1 MRYKRFIFVSFGLLA
16 FFTFVG
22 CFSAKELQSGA
33 KQVKTNT
40 EKSKQKAVLNQLED
54 VFIFQAYNALDN
66 KDLEGAKEGFK
77 GAFKISSD
85 YKYLKEI
92 VGIMVLQKDY
102 TNAKEVALKYL
113 KKYPKDEDMQQALIG
128 IYSSQKDFKNALG
141 VAKRL
146 IAQSP
151 SAQNFEI
158 VSSVYFLQK
167 DYENAVKF
175 LKKAYHKTYS
185 VELLDRLASI
195 YVLFLNDRQK
205 AVGYYEAHLKMRG
218 YDEGAA
224 KRLAILYLEQK
235 QYKLAAKVYEMS
247 YVKTNKE
254 EYIRAVLQ
262 IYFELKD
269 INLAQKFIEKYPN
282 MPKQEEMLLDIY
294 RYQKDHQKAIAMLQ
308 KLFAKTGNYDYLAQE
323 AIYLYESGKKDKK
336 SLEIISQK
344 LKTSLKHLDNALY
357 ANYLGY
363 LLIDHSLDIK
373 SGINY
378 VQRALK
384 IEPNNIY
391 YLDSLAW
398 GFYKMK
404 DCQNAKEIMEKIP
417 KDERQKEQE
426 IKDHYEVISK
436 CKI

>member
-1 MRYKRFIFVSFGLLA
+1 MSVWELLMKYKKIVLVGFGILA
-16 FFTFVG
+16 FFVFVG
-22 CFSAKELQSGA
+22 CFSAKEVQSNSYG
-33 KQVKTNT
+33 
-40 EKSKQKAVLNQLED
+40 EKKPRAINLED
-54 VFIFQAYNALDN
+54 VYIMRAYTALDLQ
-66 KDLEGAKEGFK
+66 DLK
-77 GAFKISSD
+77 GAEENFYKAYEISQD

-92 VGIMVLQKDY
+92 VGLKVIHKSY
-102 TNAKEVALKYL
+102 AEAREIALKYL

-128 IYSSQKDFKNALG
+128 IYSSQKDFKNALIN
-141 VAKRL
+141 AKKL
-146 IAQSP
+146 LAQNP
-151 SAQNFEI
+151 SAQNLEI

-167 DYENAVKF
+167 DYKNAVEF
-175 LKKAYHKTYS
+175 LQKAYHKSYS
-185 VELLDRLASI
+185 PILLDKLASI

-205 AVGYYEAHLKMRG
+205 AISYYEMHLRSRG
-218 YDEGAA
+218 FDEGIA

-235 QYKLAAKVYEMS
+235 QYMLAAKVYERA

-254 EYIRAVLQ
+254 EYIKAVLQ

-294 RYQKDHQKAIAMLQ
+294 RYQKDHQKVIAMLQ
-308 KLFAKTGNYDYLAQE
+308 KLFKKTGNYDYLAQE

-336 SLEIISQK
+336 SLKIISQK
-344 LKTSLKHLDNALY
+344 LETSLEYLDNALY

-363 LLIDHSLDIK
+363 LLIDHSIDIK
-373 SGINY
+373 TGMDY

-384 IEPNNIY
+384 IEPNNVY

-398 GFYKMK
+398 GFYKLK

-417 KDERQKEQE
+417 AEERQKEQE
-426 IKDHYEVISK
+426 IKEHYEVILK